1 MSVIEASSCKIPIIA
16 TNIVGLRDSVVNN
29 HTGILINNYKNIRD
43 YNKILNIFNNYKI
56 RKKFGNN
63 GRNYVKNFYEKRNV
77 ISFLY
82 KEITNSI
89 K

>member
-29 HTGILINNYKNIRD
+29 HTGILIKNYQITRD
-43 YNKILNIFNNYKI
+43 YNRILNMFKNYNV

-63 GRNYVKNFYEKRNV
+63 GRIYVKNFYEKKNV
-77 ISFLY
+77 INFLY
-82 KEITNSI
+82 KEITNLI